1 MLSINRRNTD
11 EWIWKQK
18 NESWHEIKSLDD
30 ESNLW
35 LNLRVLLAQINQWKS
50 KQQPKMSMT
59 FFLFL
64 FLSLFLSFF
73 LFPYS
78 FNWGQ
83 SYQYCYRIFNQFQKV
98 IGKSLT
104 IINNQPHI
112 YRSYIITLNI
122 YIPISLYSHTVKL
135 PIISAPQRF
144 TRVRIRM
151 KNIRID
157 YLQRS
162 LIA

>member
-1 MLSINRRNTD
+1 
-11 EWIWKQK
+11 
-18 NESWHEIKSLDD
+18 
-30 ESNLW
+30 
-35 LNLRVLLAQINQWKS
+35 
-50 KQQPKMSMT
+50 MT

-122 YIPISLYSHTVKL
+122 YIYITPIQSYSQTATYFSTSKVHASTNSHEKYPHRLLTTIVNCLSYYLYILCVFFSLPLNKSSEWRK
-135 PIISAPQRF
+135 PN
-144 TRVRIRM
+144 RI
-151 KNIRID
+151 
-157 YLQRS
+157 L
-162 LIA
+162 